1 MSEVVS
7 SINLN
12 PQLVTDDKSVT
23 SLHDV
28 DDLKVTPHTDIG
40 NSRVTSVAHLVL
52 NYDPEAMI
60 WQDSPSPSLMLP
72 SLLKWALIIAIW
84 VVALIVLRPA
94 PVGGAPVAPTP
105 TVQETVEAQTQKGKR
120 AKSNHKTEVSQTS
133 AKAAPVKPEP
143 ARQSSTDD
151 TAYTWTLY
159 IGLLVLAFQLFSHG
173 EWYLRLKNISYK
185 MSSQRLAIESG
196 IFSKAVNTYEL
207 HQLENGQ
214 VYKPWNLRL
223 FGRENL
229 YISGLWL
236 TGIKNAEAVRDLIR
250 NAGQIEASR
259 IEKARFR

>member
-1 MSEVVS
+1 MSDVVS
-7 SINLN
+7 SIAH
-12 PQLVTDDKSVT
+12 QLSVDDKSVT

-28 DDLKVTPHTDIG
+28 DDLKVISHTDIG
-40 NSRVTSVAHLVL
+40 DSRVTSVAHQVL

-72 SLLKWALIIAIW
+72 SILKWGLVIAFW
-84 VVALIVLRPA
+84 MVALLVLRPA
-94 PVGGAPVAPTP
+94 PAAPLPAEATA
-105 TVQETVEAQTQKGKR
+105 TVQQHVEVQTPKGKKG
-120 AKSNHKTEVSQTS
+120 KSAHKVEDSQAS
-133 AKAAPVKPEP
+133 AKANPVKH
-143 ARQSSTDD
+143 STPDD
-151 TAYTWTLY
+151 TVYIWTLY
-159 IGLLVLAFQLFSHG
+159 IGLLVLSYQLYTHG
-173 EWYLRLKNISYK
+173 GWYLRIKNMSYK

-207 HQLENGQ
+207 HQLQNGQ
-214 VYKPWNLRL
+214 VYKPWNLRI

-236 TGIKNAEAVRDLIR
+236 SGIKNAEAVRDLIR

>member
-1 MSEVVS
+1 MSDVAA
-7 SINLN
+7 SIN
-12 PQLVTDDKSVT
+12 PQLVPEDKSVA

-28 DDLKVTPHTDIG
+28 DDLKVSPHSDIG
-40 NSRVTSVAHLVL
+40 DSKVTSIANMVL

-72 SLLKWALIIAIW
+72 SLVKWTLIITIWAL
-84 VVALIVLRPA
+84 ALIVLRPA
-94 PVGGAPVAPTP
+94 PAVSVPTNPTP
-105 TVQETVEAQTQKGKR
+105 SVQEPVEAQPSKSKKGNVSHKVEESQAN
-120 AKSNHKTEVSQTS
+120 AKT
-133 AKAAPVKPEP
+133 KAEPVK
-143 ARQSSTDD
+143 QSTPDD

-159 IGLLVLAFQLFSHG
+159 IGLLVLAYQLYRHCK
-173 EWYLRLKNISYK
+173 WYLRVKNISYK

-196 IFSKAVNTYEL
+196 IFSKAVNSYEL
-207 HQLENGQ
+207 HHLQNGQ

-236 TGIKNAEAVRDLIR
+236 EGIRNAEAVRDLIR